1 MSQTDEHRAGV
12 VDASGDS
19 TDPEEAERLA
29 EEKAE
34 RKAKRKARRRAQKQI
49 DQAAAHRAEM
59 LADKKTRVVH
69 APLTSPWANQGL
81 VEVFQRRYILTLLVR
96 REIAARYQ
104 GSVLGLLWSY
114 VNPLSQFFIY
124 YFVMG
129 ILFGRAQHTEAF
141 AIHVFA
147 GLIIVHFFTET
158 INAGTRS
165 IVRNKALV
173 QKMAV
178 PREMFP
184 VASML
189 VSLFHVMPQLLILL
203 VATSLAGW
211 RPDPW
216 GLFLGAIGLL
226 TSIALG
232 TALALVFSAANVFL
246 RDISNAVSV
255 LSNFIRFGVPMM
267 YPYTLVAQR
276 FGGHTSIF
284 LANPI
289 VEAVLDFQR
298 AFWVGATSHPAR
310 TAAGDMP
317 PHLTYYSFRALLI
330 SLVLVVVAQSM
341 FSRLERRIPE
351 RLL

>member
-1 MSQTDEHRAGV
+1 MTTGV
-12 VDASGDS
+12 
-19 TDPEEAERLA
+19 P
-29 EEKAE
+29 
-34 RKAKRKARRRAQKQI
+34 ARR
-49 DQAAAHRAEM
+49 
-59 LADKKTRVVH
+59 VVK
-69 APLTSPWANQGL
+69 APLRPPSSDQGL
-81 VEVFQRRYILTLLVR
+81 LELFQHRYILRLLVR

-124 YFVMG
+124 FFVMG
-129 ILFGRAQHTEAF
+129 ILFGRAKSTEAF

-158 INAGTRS
+158 MNAGTRS
-165 IVRNKALV
+165 IVRNRTLV

-189 VSLFHVMPQLLILL
+189 VSLFHVGPQLVIL
-203 VATSLAGW
+203 VIATWLSGW
-211 RPDPW
+211 SPDPW
-216 GLFLGAIGLL
+216 GIAIGFMGLL
-226 TSIALG
+226 ISMVLG
-232 TALALVFSAANVFL
+232 TALALVFSAANVFM
-246 RDISNAVSV
+246 RDVSNAVNV
-255 LSNFIRFGVPMM
+255 LSNFVRFGVPMM
-267 YPYTLVAQR
+267 YPYVLVKAR
-276 FGGHTSIF
+276 FHGHTNWY
-284 LANPI
+284 LLNPI

-310 TAAGDMP
+310 TAAIDMP
-317 PHLTYYSFRALLI
+317 PHLFLLSLRALLI
-330 SLVLVVVAQSM
+330 SVVCLVIAQSW